1 MMVNNTT
8 TKNMPKTQ
16 TINYTLAELQQL
28 SETPLFFLQLI
39 QANKWH
45 RLYYRG
51 MDLEHNEKVRFVRD
65 WYKEKTG
72 QIK

>member
-1 MMVNNTT
+1 M
-8 TKNMPKTQ
+8 KELK
-16 TINYTLAELQQL
+16 TINYTLEQL
-28 SETPLFFLQLI
+28 KSLAETPLFFLQLI

>member
-1 MMVNNTT
+1 MKKQSN
-8 TKNMPKTQ
+8 
-16 TINYTLAELQQL
+16 INYTIKELQQL
-28 SETPLFFLQLI
+28 AETPLFFLQLI

-45 RLYYRG
+45 RLFYRG
-51 MDLEHNEKVRFVRD
+51 MDLEHNEKVRFVRE

>member
-1 MMVNNTT
+1 MQLNFIITQ
-8 TKNMPKTQ
+8 NMAKPQ
-16 TINYTLAELQQL
+16 TINYTLPELKSL
-28 SETPLFFLQLI
+28 AETPLFFLQLI

-51 MDLEHNEKVRFVRD
+51 MYLEHNEKVRFVRE

>member
-1 MMVNNTT
+1 M
-8 TKNMPKTQ
+8 KKTQ
-16 TINYTLAELQQL
+16 TINYSIEELQKL

-39 QANKWH
+39 QLNKWH
-45 RLYYRG
+45 RMFYKG

>member
-1 MMVNNTT
+1 MKKQSN
-8 TKNMPKTQ
+8 
-16 TINYTLAELQQL
+16 INYTIKELQQL

-45 RLYYRG
+45 RLFYRG
-51 MDLEHNEKVRFVRD
+51 MDLEHNEKVRFVRA

>member
-1 MMVNNTT
+1 MA
-8 TKNMPKTQ
+8 KKPQ
-16 TINYTLAELQQL
+16 TINYTLAELHQIA
-28 SETPLFFLQLI
+28 ETPLFFLQLI

-45 RLYYRG
+45 RLFYRG
-51 MDLEHNEKVRFVRD
+51 MDLEHNEKVRFVRE

>member
-1 MMVNNTT
+1 
-8 TKNMPKTQ
+8 MPKTQ
-16 TINYTLAELQQL
+16 TINYTLAELHSL
-28 SETPLFFLQLI
+28 AETPLFFLQLI

-51 MDLEHNEKVRFVRD
+51 MDLEHNEKVRVVREG
-65 WYKEKTG
+65 YKQKTG